1 MSSQLVGLESLG
13 TIRDAVGKALLRLGE
28 EDKDVVVLTAD
39 VARSTRTKWFAERF
53 PERFVNIGI
62 SEQDMIGFAA
72 GLALGGKKPYA
83 AAFAMFMMRAW
94 EQIRNTIDRMNLDVK
109 LIATHSGFSDHGD
122 GSSHQSLEDIALM
135 RVLHNMTV
143 VVPADP
149 PQAYKAV
156 LAIHRVKG
164 PAYLRIGRDYSPPV
178 TDPGAEYRLGELELL
193 RDGEDVALVSAG
205 PVLAHV
211 VEAAKIL
218 ESKGLSAAVA
228 NLHTVKPIDE
238 ARLMR
243 LAQRTGLVVVVEE
256 HFPRGGLFGA
266 VAETLAQRYPVPVIP
281 VAARGYGHSARSV
294 IDLYE
299 RHGLMPDSIA
309 RSVAEAVEKWRRR

>member
-1 MSSQLVGLESLG
+1 MSSQLASPESLG
-13 TIRDAVGKALLRLGE
+13 AIRDAVGKALLRLGE

-39 VARSTRTKWFAERF
+39 VARSTRTRWFAERF

-94 EQIRNTIDRMNLDVK
+94 EQIRNTVDRMNLNVK

-122 GSSHQSLEDIALM
+122 GASHQSLEDIALM

-143 VVPADP
+143 VIPADP
-149 PQAYKAV
+149 PQAYKAI
-156 LAIHRVKG
+156 LAIHRVRG
-164 PAYLRIGRDYSPPV
+164 PVYLRIGRDYSPPV
-178 TDPGAEYRLGELELL
+178 TDPSAEYRLGELELL

-211 VEAAKIL
+211 VEAAKML
-218 ESKGLSAAVA
+218 EAKGLSVAVA

-238 ARLMR
+238 ARLVR

-266 VAETLAQRYPVPVIP
+266 VAETLAQRYPVPVVP
-281 VAARGYGHSARSV
+281 VAAKGYGHSARSV
-294 IDLYE
+294 MDLYE
-299 RHGLMPDSIA
+299 RHGLVADSIA
-309 RSVAEAVEKWRRR
+309 KRVVEAVEKWRKR

>member
-1 MSSQLVGLESLG
+1 MSSQLASLESLG
-13 TIRDAVGKALLRLGE
+13 TIRDAVGKALLRLGG
-28 EDKDVVVLTAD
+28 EDRDVVVLTAD

-94 EQIRNTIDRMNLDVK
+94 EQIRNTIDRMNLNVK

-122 GSSHQSLEDIALM
+122 GASHQSLEDIALM

-143 VVPADP
+143 VIPADP

-178 TDPGAEYRLGELELL
+178 TDPAAEYRLGELELL

-211 VEAAKIL
+211 VGAAKIL
-218 ESKGLSAAVA
+218 EAKGLSAAVA

-238 ARLMR
+238 ARLVR
-243 LAQRTGLVVVVEE
+243 LAQRTGLVIVVEE

-266 VAETLAQRYPVPVIP
+266 VAETLAQRYPVPVVP
-281 VAARGYGHSARSV
+281 VAAKGYGHSARSV

-309 RSVAEAVEKWRRR
+309 RSVAEAVEKWRKK